1 MSSSR
6 YLRAGAAGAILAT
19 VITGHLGSPSAV
31 AATVANRTGAAAP
44 SDEGVLG
51 DDAGPV
57 PAVAVATPAARSA
70 DAAAKGLR
78 AVAGRQEVAP
88 VVTLTPTPSVAL
100 PAQLDVQPSYSAQTS
115 CDPFAKPGA
124 TAFGDLML
132 ATYHTGSYGISRLC
146 HLDGTSEHK
155 DGRAI
160 DWMLSVDDPAQKA
173 VADAALAW
181 LTADNGANARRL
193 GVMYLIWNRQMWRAY
208 APERGWQ
215 PYTGSSPHTDHIHT
229 SLTWDGA
236 MKRTSWWTGSA
247 ATSYDLGPCRVYA
260 GQYAPLYTGP
270 RYQSCPTALPA
281 PPATTFPVYVYGQS
295 APDIAVAQG
304 LIGVSADGAF
314 GSATRQALLTW
325 QSSQGLPRT
334 GVLDNAS
341 WARLAP
347 PAPPAQAPAPQ
358 PAPAPAAP
366 VAPNPVPRSAPA
378 PGPVASP
385 PAQPVTPRQSLPS
398 TVQTAVSGYKSVRLS
413 LGSRGAAVSALQR
426 ALKVRSESRFGAAT
440 KAAVEAVQRSARLR
454 VTGVTDT
461 KTWNR
466 IEERAYPWVGYRNV
480 VLAQGSTGAAVVAL
494 QRALKLTADGEFGPV
509 TAAAVRSVQA
519 RFGLAQDGTTS
530 LPTWLAIIALAST

>member
-19 VITGHLGSPSAV
+19 VITGLPGLPSAV
-31 AATVANRTGAAAP
+31 AATVANPTGAAAP

-57 PAVAVATPAARSA
+57 PAVATATPATGRPN
-70 DAAAKGLR
+70 AAANGLR

-88 VVTLTPTPSVAL
+88 VVTITPTPSVVL
-100 PAQLDVQPSYSAQTS
+100 PAALDVQPSYAAQTS

-247 ATSYDLGPCRVYA
+247 LTSYDLGPCRVYA

-270 RYQSCPTALPA
+270 RYQSCPSSLPA
-281 PPATTFPVYVYGQS
+281 PPATTFPVYVYGQA

-304 LIGVSADGAF
+304 ILGVSADGSF
-314 GSATRQALLTW
+314 GSATRQALLSW
-325 QSSQGLPRT
+325 QVGQGLPRT
-334 GVLDNAS
+334 GVLDNAT
-341 WARLAP
+341 WARMAP
-347 PAPPAQAPAPQ
+347 PAPPAQEPAPQ
-358 PAPAPAAP
+358 PAPPAAP
-366 VAPNPVPRSAPA
+366 NPAPRSAPV

-385 PAQPVTPRQSLPS
+385 PPAQPVTTRLSVPS
-398 TVQTAVSGYKSVRLS
+398 TVQTALSEYKAVRLA
-413 LGSRGAAVSALQR
+413 LGSRGPAVTALQR
-426 ALKVRSESRFGAAT
+426 ALKVRSESRFGPAT
-440 KAAVEAVQRSARLR
+440 KAAVQAVQKAARLR
-454 VTGVTDT
+454 VTGTTDV

-466 IEERAYPWVGYRNV
+466 IEERAYPWVGYRNA
-480 VLAQGSTGAAVVAL
+480 VLAQGSTGPAVVAL
-494 QRALKLTADGEFGPV
+494 QRALRLTADGEFGPV

-519 RFGLAQDGTTS
+519 RYGLVQDGSTS
-530 LPTWLAIIALAST
+530 LPTWLAIIALASK